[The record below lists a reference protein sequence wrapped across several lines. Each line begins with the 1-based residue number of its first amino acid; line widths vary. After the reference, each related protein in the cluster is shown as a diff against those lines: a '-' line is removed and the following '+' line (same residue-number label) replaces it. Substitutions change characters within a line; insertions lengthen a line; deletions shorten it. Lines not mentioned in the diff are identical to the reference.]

1 MDAAIRASTPPAAA
15 GEEPRDA
22 RLVRT
27 ILRSVGLR
35 ECEYDPHVVDRF
47 VELAR
52 RYAGDVLGEARAYA
66 DHAGRASLE
75 ADDVNLAIRAKSAFS
90 PGPPRREVEPPNNP
104 DTPLLS
110 FDESVVGCLILPA

>member
-1 MDAAIRASTPPAAA
+1 MDAAIRASTPSAAA

-27 ILRSVGLR
+27 NLRSVGLR
-35 ECEYDPHVVDRF
+35 EYEYDPRVVDRF

-75 ADDVNLAIRAKSAFS
+75 ADDVHLAIRAKSAFS
-90 PGPPRREVEPPNNP
+90 PGPPRREVAPNNP

-110 FDESVVGCLILPA
+110 FVESVV

>member
-22 RLVRT
+22 PMVRG

-35 ECEYDPHVVDRF
+35 ECEYDPRVVDRF

-75 ADDVNLAIRAKSAFS
+75 ADDVHLAIRAKSAFS
-90 PGPPRREVEPPNNP
+90 PGPPRREVAPNNP

-110 FDESVVGCLILPA
+110 FVESVV